1 MKCGK
6 KIWLFVL
13 ATVIGLVFPSPV
25 EIQIIV
31 APRFNVFLMFF

>member
-1 MKCGK
+1 MKCGE
-6 KIWLFVL
+6 KIWLLVL
-13 ATVIGLVFPSPV
+13 ATVIESVFPSLV